1 MKLFENNSKLLN
13 EHEICY
19 SYALIY
25 FRVELAVKMS
35 EFVEGPT
42 DTDSIE
48 HGKEIPVNVSSWHIL
63 IICMY
68 FFSLPNCTLAVLA

>member
-1 MKLFENNSKLLN
+1 
-13 EHEICY
+13 
-19 SYALIY
+19 
-25 FRVELAVKMS
+25 MS